1 MNSDVIFY
9 PELSDCDI
17 RGDFYWWEKD
27 NIVIKLAVRNDSDNL
42 SNYEEE
48 QHFSD
53 LQSFFYS

>member
-1 MNSDVIFY
+1 MIFY